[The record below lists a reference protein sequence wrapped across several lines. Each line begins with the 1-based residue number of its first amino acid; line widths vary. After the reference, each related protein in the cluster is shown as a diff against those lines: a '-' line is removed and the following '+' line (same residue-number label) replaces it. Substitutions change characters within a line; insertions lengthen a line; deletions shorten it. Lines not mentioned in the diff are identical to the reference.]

1 MHLFVWV
8 FEPFHIVFF
17 SLFHLFFGVSII
29 SRNLFILSQSKQ
41 FSFLHHIIVTIYPA
55 RAKHKLYAELK
66 NKIETYRKL
75 GTSKI
80 NGAKGNV
87 IYILYKW
94 HYHKEIHNT
103 SEITHKITQKVVHTR
118 QNIRCWSHFSV
129 GSYTKLPYCNVG
141 SLKFWQS
148 YVLFFS
154 NPFRM
159 YTSIPIKYDFEIW
172 SIL

>member
-1 MHLFVWV
+1 M
-8 FEPFHIVFF
+8 
-17 SLFHLFFGVSII
+17 
-29 SRNLFILSQSKQ
+29 
-41 FSFLHHIIVTIYPA
+41 
-55 RAKHKLYAELK
+55 YAELK

-75 GTSKI
+75 GMSEI

-87 IYILYKW
+87 YIYILYKW

-118 QNIRCWSHFSV
+118 QNIRCRSHFSV
-129 GSYTKLPYCNVG
+129 DSCTKLPYCNVG

-159 YTSIPIKYDFEIW
+159 YKIFRLNTISKFGLYHWKEKSFDWKWLFYLRKKNGFWKYIICSGSDPIHKMSCNTSREEKIFYVKG
-172 SIL
+172 